1 MKKNVII
8 CCCLLLSLPLLS
20 VGIMKLSDV
29 RPGMVGEG
37 KTIFKGTDIET
48 FKFRVLGFLEKFVPD
63 KDLIWVELES
73 PAFKESGVVA
83 GMSGSPLYINGKLIG
98 AIAYGFRFSKRPIAG
113 VTPIEDMIK
122 TSEYKNPT
130 YSVDISNIKI
140 EFEKQNI
147 EKISRFI
154 QNELI
159 KRLNF
164 SPVKEV
170 VPIKLISLKKGIN
183 PGVLTMLSPVFTPVG
198 SLKIASQI
206 RKEGLNKKLFQLSP
220 ADAATIPLIKGD
232 FEYKVSGT
240 VTHVDGNTVYLFGHP
255 FFNLGTVDFPL
266 RKGEVVSIVPSFQES
281 FRLTSSRNMIGT
293 VVQDRFSAVQAVLGK
308 KPYLIPLK
316 VFLKNRNRKF
326 SVDIINHPLLTPALS
341 AISLSNIFQ
350 SEYQQYGFN
359 SIKVKGKIFIEK
371 ENNIIIDDLFSGT
384 DSFSEFSNLILAINF
399 FLMNNKE
406 KKIKI
411 QKIDFEISGSEWVRR
426 TEIENVIVDK
436 FAYSANDVINVTLL
450 LTNERGKTVTE
461 KATLKVPNLK
471 PGSTFYLMVADKNE
485 VVKFDSKNIRTSY
498 FPIKL
503 NSLIRAINNLRKNSR
518 IYFKIMTPTR
528 GLYIEGYEYSNL
540 PMSLRNVFVFNSTA
554 RAQSEI
560 RYSTISEYQMEIPS
574 VVRGK
579 KIFKLKIKERR
590 DD

>member
-1 MKKNVII
+1 MKKII
-8 CCCLLLSLPLLS
+8 LMCCCFLLSIHLIS
-20 VGIMKLSDV
+20 TGIMKLSEIQ
-29 RPGMVGEG
+29 PGMEGEG
-37 KTIFKGTDIET
+37 KTIFKGTKIET
-48 FKFRVLGFLEKFVPD
+48 FKFKVLGFLEKFVPD
-63 KDLIWVELES
+63 KDLIWVELE
-73 PAFKESGVVA
+73 PQVFAESGVVA

-98 AIAYGFRFSKRPIAG
+98 AIAYGFRFSKKPIAG
-113 VTPIEDMIK
+113 VTPIEDILK
-122 TSEYKNPT
+122 ISEYKNPT

-140 EFEKQNI
+140 EFEKQNV

-159 KRLNF
+159 KRSNF
-164 SPVKEV
+164 SPVKDI
-170 VPIKLISLKKGIN
+170 VPIKLISIKKGIN
-183 PGVLTMLSPVFTPVG
+183 PDALTLLNPVFTPVG
-198 SLKIASQI
+198 SLRLSSQI
-206 RKEGLNKKLFQLSP
+206 KKERLNQKLFQISP

-266 RKGEVVSIVPSFQES
+266 HKGEVVSIVPSYQES
-281 FRLTSSRNMIGT
+281 FRLTSSTNMIGT
-293 VVQDRFSAVQAVLGK
+293 VVQDRFSAVQAELGK
-308 KPYLIPLK
+308 KPYLIPMK

-326 SVDIINHPLLTPALS
+326 SVDMINHPLLTPVLS
-341 AISLSNIFQ
+341 AISLSNIFM

-359 SIKVKGKIFIEK
+359 SIKVKGKIFIENEK
-371 ENNIIIDDLFSGT
+371 NIIIDDLFSGT
-384 DSFSEFSNLILAINF
+384 DSFSDFSNLILAINF

-411 QKIDFEISGSEWVRR
+411 QKIDFEISGSEWVRKA
-426 TEIENVIVDK
+426 EIENVIVDK
-436 FAYSANDVINVTLL
+436 YAYSANDVINVTLL
-450 LTNERGKTVTE
+450 LTNERGKTVLE
-461 KATLKVPNLK
+461 KATLKAPHLK
-471 PGSTFYLMVADKNE
+471 PGSSFYLMVADKNE

-540 PMSLRNVFVFNSTA
+540 PLSLRNVFVFNSTS

-560 RYSTISEYQMEIPS
+560 KYSTISEYQMEIPA

>member
-1 MKKNVII
+1 MKKKILMV
-8 CCCLLLSLPLLS
+8 CCFLISIHLLS
-20 VGIMKLSDV
+20 VEIMKLSEIK
-29 RPGMVGEG
+29 PGMEGEG
-37 KTIFKGTDIET
+37 KTIFKATEIET
-48 FKFRVLGFLEKFVPD
+48 FTFRVLGFLEKFVPD
-63 KDLIWVELES
+63 KDLIWVELKS
-73 PAFKESGVVA
+73 PAFEESGVVA

-98 AIAYGFRFSKRPIAG
+98 AIAYGFSFSKKPIAG
-113 VTPIEDMIK
+113 VTPIEDIIK
-122 TSEYKNPT
+122 TSEYKNFT

-140 EFEKQNI
+140 EFDRENV

-154 QNELI
+154 QHELV
-159 KRLNF
+159 KRSNF
-164 SPVKEV
+164 SPVKDI
-170 VPIKLISLKKGIN
+170 VPIKLISVEKGIN
-183 PGVLTMLSPVFTPVG
+183 PRVLSRLKPVFTPVG
-198 SLKIASQI
+198 NLKISSQVK
-206 RKEGLNKKLFQLSP
+206 KEVLDQRLFQLLP
-220 ADAATIPLIKGD
+220 ADAATIPLIEGD

-266 RKGEVVSIVPSFQES
+266 HKGEVISIVPSYEES
-281 FRLTSSRNMIGT
+281 FRLTSSKNMIGV
-293 VVQDRFSAVQAVLGK
+293 VVQDRFSAVQAELGK
-308 KPYLIPLK
+308 KPYMIPMK

-326 SVDIINHPLLTPALS
+326 SVDMVNHPLLTPVLS
-341 AISLSNIFQ
+341 SISLSNIFL

-359 SIKVKGKIFIEK
+359 SIKVNGKIFIENEK
-371 ENNIIIDDLFSGT
+371 NIIIDDFFSGT
-384 DSFSEFSNLILAINF
+384 DSFGEFSNLILAINF
-399 FLMNNKE
+399 FLMNNRE

-436 FAYSANDVINVTLL
+436 YAYSVNDVINVTLF
-450 LTNERGKTVTE
+450 LTNERGNTIME

-471 PGSTFYLMVADKNE
+471 PGSTFYLMVADKDE
-485 VVKFDSKNIRTSY
+485 VVKFDSKNIRTTY

-503 NSLIRAINNLRKNSR
+503 NSLIRAINNLRKNNR

-528 GLYIEGYEYSNL
+528 GLFIEGYEYSNL
-540 PMSLRNVFVFNSTA
+540 PMSLRNIFIFNSTS